1 MNIGIGNMA
10 AQFHFWEYINRIF
23 GTVHDFI
30 QLFCE
35 ANSFFYL
42 VLMSLTLAAACS
54 SMMLTEEPR
63 YMLDIFI
70 EAEQE

>member
-1 MNIGIGNMA
+1 MNVGIVNMTT
-10 AQFHFWEYINRIF
+10 QFHSWKYTNRIF
-23 GTVHDFI
+23 GTVHGY
-30 QLFCE
+30 
-35 ANSFFYL
+35 FYL